1 MTIEMNTRTGHL
13 TEYAQTLTR
22 EQRAEARKKLAAQ
35 FADLLERSPAENIY
49 WMETVTDLMDLSHE
63 VYLTE
68 SMLDADG
75 RPFGFMRIVKR
86 ACAVLHVPLPANPY
100 SMAFNARN
108 RKGVRQTSMFSRYCW
123 QMYSKGKA
131 NPLDGMIQRMGEM
144 NNGKLKIKN

>member
-1 MTIEMNTRTGHL
+1 MNTRTGHL

-22 EQRAEARKKLAAQ
+22 EQRAEARKRLAAQ

-63 VYLTE
+63 VYLTGF
-68 SMLDADG
+68 LTDGQG
-75 RPFGFMRIVKR
+75 RPFGFKRLVKR
-86 ACAVLHVPLPANPY
+86 ACAVLHVTLPANPY

-123 QMYSKGKA
+123 QMFFRGSKR
-131 NPLDGMIQRMGEM
+131 PLREM
-144 NNGKLKIKN
+144 VKRV

>member
-1 MTIEMNTRTGHL
+1 MTSILEKNTRTGHA

-22 EQRAEARKKLAAQ
+22 EQRREAREKLAHD
-35 FADLLERSPAENIY
+35 FSELLGRSPAENLY

-63 VYLTE
+63 VYMTE
-68 SMLDADG
+68 LLLDSQG
-75 RPFGFMRIVKR
+75 RPFGFMRLVKR
-86 ACAVLHVPLPANPY
+86 ACAVLHVTLPANPY

-123 QMYSKGKA
+123 LMHFKGKD

-144 NNGKLKIKN
+144 NNEK